1 MSFWGLPGGRRAFSP
16 RGAAGGGAGRGGE
29 HSGGE
34 RGRERAAGGAAGRGG
49 RARRGGG
56 AGRGE
61 WHGRQPGGR
70 GGEPRRAA
78 RQATRRAR
86 RRAPAG
92 GAAGNPAGAGESPGG
107 RRGRRRGGRGGEPRR
122 AARQAARRSLWADA
136 AALHGKARPPA
147 QARAWSGRGARTA
160 APPAPT
166 LGKKRRMQDYAV
178 FCAACPPARTSYAQ
192 RQPPKK
198 QGIVD
203 NVVDNVDKSAAR
215 MWKIPL
221 HTRPPRMH
229 FPSPFAFLSRKKSR
243 RSRRPKPQTGYFSF

>member
-16 RGAAGGGAGRGGE
+16 RGAADGGAGSGGE

-34 RGRERAAGGAAGRGG
+34 RGGEAGGG
-49 RARRGGG
+49 RRGGG
-56 AGRGE
+56 AHSAGA
-61 WHGRQPGGR
+61 H
-70 GGEPRRAA
+70 GGEA
-78 RQATRRAR
+78 
-86 RRAPAG
+86 
-92 GAAGNPAGAGESPGG
+92 
-107 RRGRRRGGRGGEPRR
+107 RGRRRGAGVCNGQAARRGSRARR
-122 AARQAARRSLWADA
+122 AERRGSRARRLARQVARRSLWADA

-147 QARAWSGRGARTA
+147 QARAWSGRGARRA

-192 RQPPKK
+192 RQRPKK

-215 MWKIPL
+215 MWKNGL

-229 FPSPFAFLSRKKSR
+229 FPSPFAFLSRKKSG
-243 RSRRPKPQTGYFSF
+243 RPKPQAGYFSF

>member
-34 RGRERAAGGAAGRGG
+34 RGRERAAGGAAGARTAQERGRGAGSGGAGEQGVAGGAAQECATG
-49 RARRGGG
+49 RRRGGG
-56 AGRGE
+56 AAGARTAEERGRGA
-61 WHGRQPGGR
+61 GR
-70 GGEPRRAA
+70 GSRAWRVARRSLCAQ
-78 RQATRRAR
+78 RGSRAR
-86 RRAPAG
+86 RL
-92 GAAGNPAGAGESPGG
+92 
-107 RRGRRRGGRGGEPRR
+107 
-122 AARQAARRSLWADA
+122 ARQVARRSLWADA
-136 AALHGKARPPA
+136 AALHGKASPPA

-160 APPAPT
+160 APPAPA

-221 HTRPPRMH
+221 HTRPPRM
-229 FPSPFAFLSRKKSR
+229 
-243 RSRRPKPQTGYFSF
+243 QTCFSFE

>member
-29 HSGGE
+29 PQRAGGAAGERTAQE
-34 RGRERAAGGAAGRGG
+34 RGRERAAGGAAGARTAQEHGRGAG
-49 RARRGGG
+49 RGGG
-56 AGRGE
+56 AAGARTAEERGRGA
-61 WHGRQPGGR
+61 GR
-70 GGEPRRAA
+70 GGAGEQGA
-78 RQATRRAR
+78 
-86 RRAPAG
+86 AG
-92 GAAGNPAGAGESPGG
+92 GAALSLGG
-107 RRGRRRGGRGGEPRR
+107 RCRPPWES
-122 AARQAARRSLWADA
+122 QAARAGARMVRPGRP
-136 AALHGKARPPA
+136 HRRPPA
-147 QARAWSGRGARTA
+147 
-160 APPAPT
+160 PA

-215 MWKIPL
+215 MWKNGL

-229 FPSPFAFLSRKKSR
+229 FPSPFAFLARKKSG
-243 RSRRPKPQTGYFSF
+243 RPKPQTGYFSF

>member
-1 MSFWGLPGGRRAFSP
+1 MSFWAQRVPGRTAPPRAMRLTGRRHVFLGTAGRAEGFFTPRRGGRRRRERGRAQR
-16 RGAAGGGAGRGGE
+16 RGAGQGAGRGGWHGALFARGGGAGRGG
-29 HSGGE
+29 
-34 RGRERAAGGAAGRGG
+34 
-49 RARRGGG
+49 RR
-56 AGRGE
+56 
-61 WHGRQPGGR
+61 GRQPGGH
-70 GGEPRRAA
+70 
-78 RQATRRAR
+78 
-86 RRAPAG
+86 
-92 GAAGNPAGAGESPGG
+92 
-107 RRGRRRGGRGGEPRR
+107 GGEPRR

-221 HTRPPRMH
+221 HTRPPHM
-229 FPSPFAFLSRKKSR
+229 
-243 RSRRPKPQTGYFSF
+243 QTCFSFE

>member
-16 RGAAGGGAGRGGE
+16 RGAAGGGAGSGGE
-29 HSGGE
+29 HNGGE
-34 RGRERAAGGAAGRGG
+34 RGRERAAGGAAGARTAEERG
-49 RARRGGG
+49 RG
-56 AGRGE
+56 AGRG
-61 WHGRQPGGR
+61 GA
-70 GGEPRRAA
+70 GE
-78 RQATRRAR
+78 QGV
-86 RRAPAG
+86 AG
-92 GAAGNPAGAGESPGG
+92 GAAGNPTGAGESPGG
-107 RRGRRRGGRGGEPRR
+107 RRGRQPGGRGGEPRR

-229 FPSPFAFLSRKKSR
+229 FPSPFAFLSRKKSG
-243 RSRRPKPQTGYFSF
+243 RPKPQAGYFSF